1 MINSSLNR
9 DDNELVSWF
18 IKLALFELT
27 ATRGSASASRTN
39 IFPDTDSVPEKGF
52 INTVSLYRRSDATI
66 RPKSYYLTKRAV

>member
-18 IKLALFELT
+18 IKLALFELS

-39 IFPDTDSVPEKGF
+39 IFPDTDSVPEK
-52 INTVSLYRRSDATI
+52 VSLIPHLCIGGEYF
-66 RPKSYYLTKRAV
+66 